1 MTLTEVLAA
10 GRAPTRLLLV
20 TPSPINAP
28 DRLHPEA
35 ELAQINAALEEARVG
50 VDIVRLTPPTVS
62 NLRRALATSQFDVV
76 HVAAH
81 SGHGVEFEDDDG
93 TAIMISEDEFTELF
107 AGCGTCLLV
116 LNGCST
122 ERLADRLVRA
132 SPNITT
138 ISVAGNIPRRD
149 ALRAIDEIYGLLF
162 TRISPV
168 EVAQIASN
176 AVRRRMPSRSSGAPI
191 QARGRRVGS
200 PLFDVGTGT
209 GRPTY

>member
-50 VDIVRLTPPTVS
+50 VDIVRLTPPTVG

-81 SGHGVEFEDDDG
+81 SQ
-93 TAIMISEDEFTELF
+93 
-107 AGCGTCLLV
+107 C
-116 LNGCST
+116 
-122 ERLADRLVRA
+122 R
-132 SPNITT
+132 
-138 ISVAGNIPRRD
+138 
-149 ALRAIDEIYGLLF
+149 
-162 TRISPV
+162 
-168 EVAQIASN
+168 
-176 AVRRRMPSRSSGAPI
+176 
-191 QARGRRVGS
+191 
-200 PLFDVGTGT
+200 
-209 GRPTY
+209 